1 MYHETPQETVGE
13 QWSNISVGG
22 PGSHAG
28 AKHAFDPATVVLADD
43 DPLIAH
49 LLTEALEDEGYR
61 VFSASDGF
69 EAWQLCQRHQPK
81 VVITDV
87 MMPRMDGIELLSRL
101 RDSSGLQQPAMI
113 LMSAVPQSISHPD
126 VSFLPKPFDLQDVL
140 DKVAMRLD
148 ERSSA

>member
-1 MYHETPQETVGE
+1 MYHETPEETVQE
-13 QWSNISVGG
+13 QWSNMFAGG
-22 PGSHAG
+22 QGSHAG
-28 AKHAFDPATVVLADD
+28 PSHVFDPATIVLAED
-43 DPLIAH
+43 DPHIADM
-49 LLTEALEDEGYR
+49 LAEVLEDEGYR
-61 VFSASDGF
+61 VFRASDGF
-69 EAWQLCQRHQPK
+69 EAWQLCQRHRPN

-101 RDSSGLQQPAMI
+101 RNSSGPQQPAII
-113 LMSAVPQSISHPD
+113 LMSAVRQPISHPD